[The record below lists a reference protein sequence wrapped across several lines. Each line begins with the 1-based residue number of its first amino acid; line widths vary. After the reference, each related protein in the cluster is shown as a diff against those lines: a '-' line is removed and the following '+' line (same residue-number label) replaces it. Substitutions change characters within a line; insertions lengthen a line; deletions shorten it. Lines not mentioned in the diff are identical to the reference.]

1 MVDSRRK
8 GAAFERSVVK
18 TINGF
23 AMEHDLP
30 FTCKRNLDQYQV
42 RNECD
47 IPIPYHA
54 IECKH
59 YNSGNWLK
67 PAWWKQVCEA
77 SNGSIPVLIFKFNRV
92 PPRVCVPLYAINP
105 EMERT
110 NDITAVLPMD
120 DWLYLLK
127 TNWTQYETMK

>member
-42 RNECD
+42 SNECD

-77 SNGSIPVLIFKFNRV
+77 ANGSIPVLIFKFDRV
-92 PPRVCVPLYAINP
+92 PARVCVPWYAINP
-105 EMERT
+105 ELEQD
-110 NDITAVLPMD
+110 NEYTAVMPLEQ
-120 DWLYLLK
+120 WLELLK
-127 TNWTQYETMK
+127 INWDTYESLN